1 MMNEELNM
9 DRYFREKLEGFSQ
22 EPPSLVWEGIRDRL
36 AVIHR
41 KRRMAVYRWVAV
53 AAMLVLAFMGGWYFN
68 KRVEK
73 EVNQLAVKEVNIPE
87 NQVITDNNEIIRDIP
102 DEKPAES
109 SVYQMPAADII
120 PARILTAEL
129 DIDTYSSIDPS
140 DLPVIEPRRESEDIL
155 NVKISKKDP
164 EPFDAR
170 ETTGQNV
177 ENTLVKN
184 EISESDKKLIAD
196 NVRFKS
202 QHEKDQERWKLGM
215 NVSPGYSS
223 YSASHEKYYASNMT
237 NNSAGGSSDVSA
249 GISVQYKTAGRWSV
263 ESGVYY
269 VQNGQK
275 SESTQQMFAGNFR
288 KGDNTYSLTERL
300 YFNTDMDDA
309 ENKMIMNSVAGIVEF
324 DNFPQGV
331 EIETSPEMAANYDNS
346 LVTKGEFS
354 QVFDFI
360 EIPLFLRYLLID
372 SKVGIELVGGVNAGI
387 IVGNN
392 AFINNEYGLQN
403 IGKTRDISP
412 VNLSA
417 SAGLG
422 ASYALSKNISLAVEP
437 RINYYLKSI
446 NSNPD
451 VNFRPYRIGLYTGLY
466 YEF

>member
-1 MMNEELNM
+1 MNEEVNM
-9 DRYFREKLEGFSQ
+9 DKYFREKFEGFSQ
-22 EPPSLVWEGIRDRL
+22 EPPSFAWEGIQGRL

-41 KRRMAVYRWVAV
+41 KKRIAAYRWIAV
-53 AAMLVLAFMGGWYFN
+53 AAMLVLAFFGGWYFN
-68 KRVEK
+68 NRAEK
-73 EVNQLAVKEVNIPE
+73 EVNQLAEKEVNVPE
-87 NQVITDNNEIIRDIP
+87 NQVIIDSNAIGRDIH
-102 DEKPAES
+102 DEKQAES
-109 SVYQMPAADII
+109 RENQIPAADIV
-120 PARILTAEL
+120 PVRLLTAEL
-129 DIDTYSSIDPS
+129 DIDTDYSTDAS
-140 DLPVIEPRRESEDIL
+140 DLPLPEPRRKSEDIL
-155 NVKISKKDP
+155 NVKISKKDS
-164 EPFDAR
+164 EPFHAR
-170 ETTGQNV
+170 ETAEQNV
-177 ENTLVKN
+177 EKELVTS

-196 NVRFKS
+196 NVNRKG
-202 QHEKDQERWKLGM
+202 QYEKDNERWKLGM

-237 NNSAGGSSDVSA
+237 YASSGGKSDVSA
-249 GISVQYKTAGRWSV
+249 GISVQYKTTGRWSV

-275 SESTQQMFAGNFR
+275 SESIPQMFAGKFR
-288 KGDNTYSLTERL
+288 EGDNAYSLTERL
-300 YFNTDMDDA
+300 YFNTEMDDT

-324 DNFPQGV
+324 NSFPQGV

-372 SKVGIELVGGVNAGI
+372 SKIGIELVGGVNAGI

-392 AFINNEYGLQN
+392 AFINNDYGLQN
-403 IGKTRDISP
+403 IGKTRDIST

-422 ASYALSKNISLAVEP
+422 ASYALSRNISLAIEP
-437 RINYYLKSI
+437 RINYYLQSI
-446 NSNPD
+446 NRNPD
-451 VNFRPYRIGLYTGLY
+451 VSFKPYRIGLYTGLY

>member
-1 MMNEELNM
+1 
-9 DRYFREKLEGFSQ
+9 
-22 EPPSLVWEGIRDRL
+22 
-36 AVIHR
+36 
-41 KRRMAVYRWVAV
+41 
-53 AAMLVLAFMGGWYFN
+53 
-68 KRVEK
+68 
-73 EVNQLAVKEVNIPE
+73 
-87 NQVITDNNEIIRDIP
+87 
-102 DEKPAES
+102 
-109 SVYQMPAADII
+109 
-120 PARILTAEL
+120 
-129 DIDTYSSIDPS
+129 
-140 DLPVIEPRRESEDIL
+140 
-155 NVKISKKDP
+155 
-164 EPFDAR
+164 
-170 ETTGQNV
+170 
-177 ENTLVKN
+177 
-184 EISESDKKLIAD
+184 
-196 NVRFKS
+196 
-202 QHEKDQERWKLGM
+202 
-215 NVSPGYSS
+215 
-223 YSASHEKYYASNMT
+223 
-237 NNSAGGSSDVSA
+237 
-249 GISVQYKTAGRWSV
+249 
-263 ESGVYY
+263 
-269 VQNGQK
+269 
-275 SESTQQMFAGNFR
+275 
-288 KGDNTYSLTERL
+288 
-300 YFNTDMDDA
+300 MDDA

-422 ASYALSKNISLAVEP
+422 ASYSLSKNISLAVEP